1 MISRREKERRRFYKT
16 REEVFNKQ
24 LEVIL
29 SMKLS
34 PSDLEIVVD
43 ANHSETI
50 YDNPSLWKFDAV
62 SHCSPTAAPY

>member
-16 REEVFNKQ
+16 REEVFKKQ

-29 SMKLS
+29 SMNLS

-43 ANHSETI
+43 ANHTVYLYVCI
-50 YDNPSLWKFDAV
+50 V
-62 SHCSPTAAPY
+62 